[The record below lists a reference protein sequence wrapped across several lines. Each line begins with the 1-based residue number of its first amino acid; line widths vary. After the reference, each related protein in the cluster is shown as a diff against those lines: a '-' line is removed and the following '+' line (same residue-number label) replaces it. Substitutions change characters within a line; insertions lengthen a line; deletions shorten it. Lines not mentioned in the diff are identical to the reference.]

1 MIFHTHTTH
10 TYTPHTNRDVMTLPG
25 VKKCVYEALEP
36 QKSEGAEGGMRM
48 KVVEARLNVMHAVFL
63 VIQTSLSLRTDIL
76 DEGQRL
82 FPLLFEKH
90 FTETLEV
97 FNMGGLERF

>member
-1 MIFHTHTTH
+1 M
-10 TYTPHTNRDVMTLPG
+10 YAPHTNRDVMTLLG

-36 QKSEGAEGGMRM
+36 QKSERAEDGMGM

-76 DEGQRL
+76 DKGQRF
-82 FPLLFEKH
+82 FPYLLNEH
-90 FTETLEV
+90 FTETLQEV
-97 FNMGGLERF
+97 INMGGFE

>member
-1 MIFHTHTTH
+1 
-10 TYTPHTNRDVMTLPG
+10 MTLPG

-36 QKSEGAEGGMRM
+36 RKSEGAEDGRGM

-76 DEGQRL
+76 DKGQRF
-82 FPLLFEKH
+82 FPLLLNEH

-97 FNMGGLERF
+97 INMGGFERVSL